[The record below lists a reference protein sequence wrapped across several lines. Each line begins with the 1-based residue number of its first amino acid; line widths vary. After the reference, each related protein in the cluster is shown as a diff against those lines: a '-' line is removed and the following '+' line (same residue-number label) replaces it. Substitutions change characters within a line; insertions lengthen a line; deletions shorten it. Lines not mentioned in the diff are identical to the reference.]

1 MKRRQLLAAPLFG
14 LAAMGGDVDT
24 KALPDAAL
32 RASDPEKY
40 WERIRAEQYF
50 LPEWRA
56 YLNNGS
62 LGVAPKPVVAAV
74 EAHLE
79 KGATLAT
86 QEYPRWGYETLD
98 AERTEMAEFIGC
110 KKDELAFVHS
120 ATEAMSTIAAG
131 VDLKAGDEV
140 LMTDQEHPSGK
151 AGWAVRAQRH
161 GVTVREVKLP
171 MPPKS
176 SEELADVVVSAIG
189 PHTRVLSFS
198 GIISPTGIVMPVR
211 LICDAA
217 RAKGV
222 TTVVDGAHMNGQVP
236 VRLSELGCDYFAG
249 SPHKWLFAPP
259 GCGLLYIRE
268 ENLDRLWPT
277 IVTGEWDKK
286 ELKAARFM
294 KVGTNSR
301 SLIVGMMAGLKFLK
315 ELGPEHVYARIH
327 ELAKRNYR
335 MAAER
340 PYMELKSGADDRLYG
355 GLVTIG
361 FRGAKIDQLYGKAS
375 ERKIWVYGGDPLRLS
390 THIHTRPR
398 DLDAFYALADE
409 VVGGRKS

>member
-14 LAAMGGDVDT
+14 LAAMGGEVKT

-32 RASDPEKY
+32 RVSDPEKY
-40 WERIRAEQYF
+40 WARIRAEQYF

-74 EAHLE
+74 EEHLR

-98 AERTEMAEFIGC
+98 AERTEMAEFVGC

-140 LMTDQEHPSGK
+140 LMTDFEHPSGK

-161 GVTVREVKLP
+161 GVTIREVKLP
-171 MPPKS
+171 LPPKS
-176 SEELADVVVSAIG
+176 AEELADVVVSAIG
-189 PHTRVLSFS
+189 PRTRVLSFS

-211 LICDAA
+211 QICDAA

-222 TTVVDGAHMNGQVP
+222 TTVVDGAHMNGQVA

-249 SPHKWLFAPP
+249 SPHKWLYAPP

-277 IVTGEWDKK
+277 IVTGDWDKK
-286 ELKAARFM
+286 DLKAARFM

-301 SLIVGMMAGLKFLK
+301 SLIVGMMAGLRFLK
-315 ELGPEHVYARIH
+315 DLGPEHVYARIH
-327 ELAKRNYR
+327 DLAKRNYR

-361 FRGAKIDQLYGKAS
+361 FRGVKTDKLYSKAS

-409 VVGGRKS
+409 VIGGKKG

>member
-14 LAAMGGDVDT
+14 LAAMSGDLET

-32 RASDPEKY
+32 RVSDPERY
-40 WERIRAEQYF
+40 WDRLRAEQYF

-98 AERTEMAEFIGC
+98 EERTEMAAFVGC

-171 MPPKS
+171 VPPKS
-176 SEELADVVVSAIG
+176 AEELADVVVSAMG
-189 PHTRVLSFS
+189 PRTRVLSFS

-222 TTVVDGAHMNGQVP
+222 TTVVDGAHMNGQVA

-277 IVTGEWDKK
+277 IVTGDWDKK

-301 SLIVGMMAGLKFLK
+301 SLIAGMMAGLRFLK
-315 ELGPEHVYARIH
+315 DVGPEHVYARIH
-327 ELAKRNYR
+327 ELARRNYR

-361 FRGAKIDQLYGKAS
+361 FRGAKTDQLYKQAS

-398 DLDAFYALADE
+398 DLDAFYALADD
-409 VVGGRKS
+409 VVGRRKG